1 MLLTGRLPNPRL
13 VLEVEI
19 GREGGTTIDGL
30 PDSVQLHPLQR
41 TFLDNAAIQCC
52 LAGVPIGQGGTIDE
66 RKRHQN
72 PGVETIGW
80 WYDRVME
87 AVGPCNIQISGGEP
101 VGLHR
106 NELDSA
112 LFAETSGL
120 SHRTSRESNAPLSG
134 NEAVKHDLLHFLDA
148 FEKAA

>member
-1 MLLTGRLPNPRL
+1 MLHAGRTLDKLT
-13 VLEVEI
+13 V
-19 GREGGTTIDGL
+19 
-30 PDSVQLHPLQR
+30 
-41 TFLDNAAIQCC
+41 
-52 LAGVPIGQGGTIDE
+52 GQGGTIDE

-120 SHRTSRESNAPLSG
+120 PHRT
-134 NEAVKHDLLHFLDA
+134 
-148 FEKAA
+148 